1 MASTKSDLP
10 ISASTSTSS
19 SRESSLLHYNNIMLN
34 MYTSAADFSQNEDDD
49 DDEVDSLYSCYNS
62 RFSGKLKHKPDK
74 ISLISTKLPMSDE
87 EEDVKSSARPDS
99 DLTGADPL
107 IEDESD
113 EFYAD
118 SGLID
123 IIKDANAKSAA
134 NSSLLVDTMVLSAV
148 GNSGSCAS
156 SSGVSSLPSCSSS
169 SSSSSSSSCSSSSC
183 SSVGSSLT
191 KKKRKQAPVPVS
203 KIPDLSASS
212 SRLKKMRVEQSLMA
226 SLAKQ
231 MVEFEPSSR
240 APSVAN
246 DVQLQLKVL
255 CTGA

>member
-1 MASTKSDLP
+1 
-10 ISASTSTSS
+10 
-19 SRESSLLHYNNIMLN
+19 MLN

-49 DDEVDSLYSCYNS
+49 DDDSLYSYNS

-87 EEDVKSSARPDS
+87 EEDVKSSANPDS

-118 SGLID
+118 SGLIN
-123 IIKDANAKSAA
+123 IIKDANAKSAP
-134 NSSLLVDTMVLSAV
+134 SSGSLLVDTMGLSAV

-183 SSVGSSLT
+183 SSVSSLT
-191 KKKRKQAPVPVS
+191 KKKRKQAPVLVS
-203 KIPDLSASS
+203 KVPDLSASS
-212 SRLKKMRVEQSLMA
+212 TSRLKKARVEQSLMA

-240 APSVAN
+240 APGGAS

-255 CTGA
+255 CTGEYERFSVLFFKNKLGFFWGFGKSNLSKN